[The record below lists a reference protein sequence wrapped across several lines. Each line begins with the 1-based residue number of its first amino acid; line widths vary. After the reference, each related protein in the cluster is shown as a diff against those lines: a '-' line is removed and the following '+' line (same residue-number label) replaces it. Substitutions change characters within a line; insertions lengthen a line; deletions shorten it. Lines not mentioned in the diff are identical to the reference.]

1 MSIERSRE
9 RPVPEAEGNA
19 RGAFLRR
26 IETAEGRGRVIDEA
40 LDGRG
45 GPLAQDFLDT
55 GLRAQ
60 LVEASA
66 RTAAAN
72 GRQVEPMGQADAA
85 ALDRI
90 VGRDSFLSQM
100 GTVQGRDG
108 IAVQMRMPADTRNAG
123 LENNPIQQ
131 EWMRREAMLGT
142 PEGREVQFGQAREYA
157 ARLNRGFQAVQPGE
171 AILSAAG
178 GGEPLPERAEM
189 LRAMGTVQGRR
200 DLMAEA
206 RASEFGRIDPYA
218 TSDERRGVLDSLRR
232 PEGRAAAFGEAE
244 ALAKHEGRAFE
255 PLARDAPLYAAED
268 RARGDV
274 MRGLATPTGRDA
286 LMAESASIL
295 PRPVAGEVSE
305 ASSYQTEHNRLVRG
319 LGREEFRNTL
329 LDESARTQPG
339 FEPLDAD
346 EKLGRKRQFEPGMG
360 TMRSVELEIGGAP
373 NMGRDQVAAMIGRI
387 DDGLATESPRA
398 RMAALARQSLEL

>member
-1 MSIERSRE
+1 MSIERPRE
-9 RPVPEAEGNA
+9 RPVSEPEGNA

-72 GRQVEPMGQADAA
+72 GRQAEPMGPADAD

-108 IAVQMRMPADTRNAG
+108 IAVQMRESQASRGGDD
-123 LENNPIQQ
+123 NPIQR
-131 EWMRREAMLGT
+131 EWMRRETMLGT
-142 PEGREVQFGQAREYA
+142 PEGREVQLAQARDYA
-157 ARLNRGFQAVQPGE
+157 ARSKRGFQAVQPGE

-189 LRAMGTVQGRR
+189 LRSMGTVQGRR
-200 DLMAEA
+200 DLMGEA
-206 RASEFGRIDPYA
+206 RAAEFGRIDPYA

-232 PEGRAAAFGEAE
+232 PEGRAALFGEAE
-244 ALAKHEGRAFE
+244 ALAKHEGRPFE

-286 LMAESASIL
+286 LMTESASIL
-295 PRPVAGEVSE
+295 PQSAAGEVSE
-305 ASSYQTEHNRLVRG
+305 AASYQVEHNRLVRG
-319 LGREEFRNTL
+319 LGRAEFRDTL

-373 NMGRDQVAAMIGRI
+373 NMGREQVAAMIGRI
-387 DDGLATESPRA
+387 DDGLTAESPRA
-398 RMAALARQSLEL
+398 RMAALARQGMEL